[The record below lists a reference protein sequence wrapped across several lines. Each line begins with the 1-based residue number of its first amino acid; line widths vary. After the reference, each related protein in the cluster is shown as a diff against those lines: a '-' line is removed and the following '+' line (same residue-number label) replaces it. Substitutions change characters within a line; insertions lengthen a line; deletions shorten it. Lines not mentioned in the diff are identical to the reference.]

1 MSYPQLYSLDK
12 SANYHEWSFLFLIA
26 FIGATFGY
34 TLSCMLGGPTS
45 DEGFHAP
52 QVWHYYLG
60 GKDYA
65 DNLTV
70 PPTYHFVLAFI
81 VRQIGHY
88 SDYILRLI
96 NLSIAL
102 FSLPVFYAIAARYY
116 PRDAGIRMLQLFFAP
131 LIFPYFF
138 LIYTDTWALL
148 VIALTIFFTLRRWYL
163 MAGLAGLIAICVRQD
178 SVIWVGLAYIL
189 VCFEGVTLANPSRY
203 KLFLKNAFVRG
214 LPLLMIF
221 FLFVAFVIYNDGV
234 AIGDKAAHEIN
245 NFNVSNFYVFLVC
258 AWMLFL
264 PLNIQQLPHILVL
277 LRKPLV
283 LVLLVIGLLVYMGTL
298 SNPHGYNNT
307 LFGYFL
313 HNGLIYIMMK
323 TTLGKF
329 FFYIPIAWMALTLC
343 TIKFPEKR
351 YYWLLLIIPIS
362 AISHP
367 LIEPRYYFPAYMLIN
382 LWRPSMRPSAE
393 VLTLTF
399 YIAVAAFVMFGTVKG
414 MFFL

>member
-1 MSYPQLYSLDK
+1 MNYPQLYTVSK
-12 SANYHEWSFLFLIA
+12 SSIYHEWSFLFLIA
-26 FIGATFGY
+26 LTGATFGY
-34 TLSCMLGGPTS
+34 ALSCVMGGPTS

-52 QVWHYYLG
+52 QVWHYYVG
-60 GKDYA
+60 GKTYA

-70 PPTYHFVLAFI
+70 PPTYHFILAFI

-102 FSLPVFYAIAARYY
+102 FSLPLFYAIAARYY

-148 VIALTIFFTLRRWYL
+148 AITLTIFLALRRWY
-163 MAGLAGLIAICVRQD
+163 MTAALAGLFAICLRQD
-178 SVIWVGLAYIL
+178 SVIWVGLAYLLI
-189 VCFEGVTLANPSRY
+189 CFDGVTLKMPSRNQV
-203 KLFLKNAFVRG
+203 FLKNACIRG
-214 LPLLMIF
+214 LPFLIIF
-221 FLFVAFVIYNDGV
+221 ALFIAFIIYNGGV
-234 AIGDKAAHEIN
+234 AIGDKAAHEMGKY
-245 NFNVSNFYVFLVC
+245 NVSNLYVFLVC

-264 PLNIQQLPHILVL
+264 PLNLQQIPQILVV
-277 LRKPLV
+277 LRKPWV
-283 LVLLVIGLLVYMGTL
+283 MIALLVGFLVYMGTL

-307 LFGYFL
+307 LFSYFL

-323 TTLGKF
+323 SAIGKV

-382 LWRPSMRPSAE
+382 LWRPQMRASAE
-393 VLTLTF
+393 ILTLAI
-399 YIAVAAFVMFGTVKG
+399 YIAVATFVMFGTVRG
-414 MFFL
+414 IFFL